1 MSWAF
6 TEEKLRRRIPEV
18 RDAAVRDKFPLAPIH
33 YRIASL
39 PVAEA
44 AAPNFDD
51 STWAILPDTNAWG
64 SEPEITAWLRAKVT
78 VPDHWKGGRI
88 QLRVRPRDC
97 EILAYL
103 DGKPA
108 QAFDGAHHD
117 MLLTDK
123 AKPGQAYQ
131 LALRAYS
138 GLPSTGEANPYFGL
152 PTAKE
157 HHLAEAEVR
166 WVDPA
171 TYKLAFDLSFAFE
184 SALTLDK
191 NSREYITILNTLDQA
206 LNLLDFRQGKQS
218 EEFYAS
224 AAEAQKYLQNEL
236 FNKYHASEF
245 APTLWACGHAH
256 IDTAW
261 LWRLA
266 HTREKCG
273 RTFSTVL
280 EMMRQYPDYKFTCSQ
295 PQQYKY
301 VKEDYPEVYAGIK
314 EAVARGQWETV
325 GGMWIESDCNVV
337 GGESLVRQFLYGL
350 RFYQKEFGTHT
361 NVVWLPDVF
370 GYSAAFPQIIRK
382 AGMKYF
388 MTIKIFWNQVNKP
401 PYQTFKWVGIDG
413 TDVLVHFSPLGD
425 YNAHMTPEQFKRNW
439 DNYTQKNIADSCLY
453 IYGWGDGGGGP
464 TYQMLE
470 VAERAQDFVGTPKVK
485 LSSAEAFFEDI
496 DKQVSDN
503 RLLPIWNGEL
513 YLEYHRGTYT
523 SQARN
528 KRANRQ
534 SEILAQTAEQLSSL
548 AGLLAGHAY
557 PQEQINDA
565 WETILLNQFHDII
578 PGSSIHEVYLDSDKD
593 YAQVRETLE
602 TAANGALSAL
612 AGRVPASAGEA
623 VAYNPLPW
631 ARQDVVSA
639 PASLSL
645 KGQSIT
651 DLDGNAK
658 TLVELDGSVP
668 SLGYAAIAGG
678 FGAGEGTLTAS
689 ADRLEN
695 QFFRIDLDK
704 NKEIVSLFDKRLG
717 REVIDKNSYCRGNAL
732 LTFEDKPMDFDA
744 WDIDVYYQEK
754 MYTVQDVADIK
765 VIETGPI
772 RASVE
777 ITRKIENG
785 LGSTI
790 RQRISLYRN
799 LPRIDFETEVDWHE
813 KQTLLKV
820 AFPVTVNALRA
831 TYDIQF
837 GHIERPTY
845 WNTSWDW
852 ARFEVCGHKWAD
864 LSEGDYGVSL
874 LSDCKYGWDIRDN
887 VMRLTLLKSAIHP
900 DPKAD
905 EGRQVF
911 TYSLYPHAGDWRAA
925 GTVQRAYEL
934 NVPVQ
939 FAAAAGNTAG
949 SDLAKSFSLATIDA
963 ENLIIETVKKA
974 EDDDSLIVRLYEA
987 YNQRGNASI
996 TFGRPVREARSV
1008 NLLEDAPDGSDPEVA
1023 GSTIRFAYKP
1033 FEIKTFKVQLG

>member
-6 TEEKLRRRIPEV
+6 TEEKLRRRIPEI
-18 RDAAVRDKFPLAPIH
+18 REAAIRERFPLAPIH
-33 YRIASL
+33 YKIGHLGAQ
-39 PVAEA
+39 EA
-44 AAPNFDD
+44 ASPMFDD
-51 STWAILPDTNAWG
+51 SGWDVLAPETNSWG
-64 SEPEITAWLRAKVT
+64 NEPEITAWLRASVT
-78 VPDHWKGGRI
+78 VPEHWKHGRV

-97 EILAYL
+97 EILTYL

-117 MLLTDK
+117 MLLADN
-123 AKPGQAYQ
+123 AKPGQTYQ

-138 GLPSTGEANPYFGL
+138 GLPSTGDANPYFGL

-166 WVDPA
+166 WVDDS
-171 TYKLAFDLSFAFE
+171 TYKLAFDLSFAYD
-184 SALTLDK
+184 AVLTLDK
-191 NSREYITILNTLDQA
+191 NSREYVTILNALDTA
-206 LNLLDFRQGKQS
+206 VNLLDFRQGRQS
-218 EEFYAS
+218 EEFYAT
-224 AAEAQKYLQNEL
+224 AAKAREFLHDEL
-236 FNKYHASEF
+236 YGKYHASEF

-273 RTFSTVL
+273 RTFSTAL
-280 EMMRQYPDYKFTCSQ
+280 ELMRLYPDYKFTCSQ

-314 EAVARGQWETV
+314 EAVARGQWEPV

-350 RFYQKEFGTHT
+350 RFYQREFGTHT

-439 DNYTQKNIADSCLY
+439 DNYTQKNIADSALY

-470 VAERAQDFVGTPKVK
+470 AAERAKDFPGTPKVK
-485 LSSAEAFFEDI
+485 LSSAEAFFENLDE
-496 DKQVSDN
+496 QVSEN
-503 RLLPIWNGEL
+503 PLLPVWNGEL

-534 SEILAQTAEQLSSL
+534 SEILAQTTEQLGSL
-548 AGLLAGHAY
+548 AALLAGHSY
-557 PQEQINDA
+557 PQAEITDA

-593 YAQVRETLE
+593 YARVRETLE
-602 TAANGALSAL
+602 GAANGAFLAL
-612 AGRVPASAGEA
+612 AARVPASAGEA

-631 ARQDVVSA
+631 ARADVAQA
-639 PASLSL
+639 PSSVGL
-645 KGQSIT
+645 KGQSVT
-651 DLDGNAK
+651 DIEGHAK
-658 TLVELDGSVP
+658 TLVEIDGKVP
-668 SLGYAAIAGG
+668 ALGFAAISGSA
-678 FGAGEGTLTAS
+678 AGEGSLTAT

-695 QFFRIDLDK
+695 QFFRIELDK
-704 NKEIVSLFDKRLG
+704 NKEIVSIFDKRAG
-717 REVIDKNSYCRGNAL
+717 REVIDSKSYCLGNAF

-754 MYTVQDVADIK
+754 MYPVQDVAEIK

-777 ITRKIENG
+777 IARKIENG
-785 LGSTI
+785 RGSTI
-790 RQRISLYRN
+790 RQRISLYRS
-799 LPRIDFETEVDWHE
+799 LPRMDFETEVDWHE

-864 LSEGDYGVSL
+864 LSEGNYGVSL
-874 LSDCKYGWDIRDN
+874 LSDSKYGWDIRGN

-900 DPKAD
+900 DPMAD
-905 EGRQVF
+905 EGRHFF
-911 TYSLYPHAGDWRAA
+911 TYSLYPHEGDWRQA

-934 NVPVQ
+934 NIPVL
-939 FAAAAGNTAG
+939 FAAGG
-949 SDLAKSFSLATIDA
+949 SASGAPALPKSFSFAQPSA

-974 EDDDSLIVRLYEA
+974 EDDDSIIVRLYEA
-987 YNQRGNASI
+987 YNQRGEGSI
-996 TFGRPVREARSV
+996 LFGRPVREAKSV
-1008 NLLEDAPDGSDPEVA
+1008 NLMEDSPDGPDPEVA
-1023 GSTIRFAYKP
+1023 GDTIRFAYTP
-1033 FEIKTFKVQLG
+1033 FEIKTFKVKLG